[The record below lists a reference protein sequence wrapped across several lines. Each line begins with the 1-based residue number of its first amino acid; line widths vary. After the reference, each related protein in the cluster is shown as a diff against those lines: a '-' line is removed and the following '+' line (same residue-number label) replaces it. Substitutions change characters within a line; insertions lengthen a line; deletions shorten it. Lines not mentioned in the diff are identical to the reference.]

1 MNEHDITSLDGKQV
15 MVIPAHEEENPPVG
29 MRGTLQ
35 VSSNQNRPELSIR
48 LEFPIMFDAP
58 ARIQILE
65 VPPEAIAKLI
75 ASESSGTYI
84 YQLPGELKIPA
95 R

>member
-1 MNEHDITSLDGKQV
+1 MNDADILSLDGKQV
-15 MVIPAHEEENPPVG
+15 MVIPAQEEENPPVG

-35 VSSNQNRPELSIR
+35 VSSNQDRPELSIR

-58 ARIQILE
+58 ARIQTLA
-65 VPPEAIAKLI
+65 VPSEAIPKLV

-84 YQLPGELKIPA
+84 YQLPGKLRIPE